1 MAVLLKPVTGEN
13 YYACAA
19 LSTDESQKHM
29 VPSAGFALS
38 GFAPLHGMTP
48 TAVYSGDTV
57 VGLMMHGRD
66 KRDGRY
72 WLSAFLIDKKHQR
85 RGYGKKALDL
95 LIRGLKD
102 KGVEALYLS
111 YTPDNA
117 SAWRLYKS
125 LGFVRTGESAN
136 GDFVA
141 KLDLAPHTALV
152 PLHLPS

>member
-1 MAVLLKPVTGEN
+1 MTVLLKPVTADN
-13 YYACAA
+13 YYACVA

-29 VPSAGFALS
+29 VPSAGLALS
-38 GFAPLHGMTP
+38 GFAPSHGMTP

-66 KRDGRY
+66 ERDGRY

-95 LIRGLKD
+95 LIRELKD

-117 SAWRLYKS
+117 SAWRLYRS
-125 LGFVRTGESAN
+125 LGFVRTGERVN
-136 GDFVA
+136 GDIAA
-141 KLDLAPHTALV
+141 KLDLTGRMALV
-152 PLHLPS
+152 PVG

>member
-1 MAVLLKPVTGEN
+1 
-13 YYACAA
+13 
-19 LSTDESQKHM
+19 
-29 VPSAGFALS
+29 
-38 GFAPLHGMTP
+38 
-48 TAVYSGDTV
+48 
-57 VGLMMHGRD
+57 RD
-66 KRDGRY
+66 NRDGRY
-72 WLSAFLIDKKHQR
+72 WLSAFLIDKKHQQ
-85 RGYGKKALDL
+85 RGYGKKALGL
-95 LIRGLKD
+95 LIRVLKV

-136 GDFVA
+136 SDFVA

>member
-1 MAVLLKPVTGEN
+1 MAVSLKPLTAEN
-13 YYACAA
+13 YYSCVA

-29 VPSAGFALS
+29 VPSAGLVLS
-38 GFAPLHGMTP
+38 EFAPLHDMTP
-48 TAVYSGDTV
+48 TAIYSGDTV

-66 KRDGRY
+66 RKGGRY

-95 LIRGLKD
+95 LIRRLTED
-102 KGVEALYLS
+102 GVEALYLS

-125 LGFVRTGESAN
+125 LGFVRTGERAN
-136 GDFVA
+136 SDFVA
-141 KLDLAPHTALV
+141 RLDLTAHMALV
-152 PLHLPS
+152 PVH